1 MIRNST
7 DPIGTNNG
15 DPALHIDT
23 KLNLKNLKNK
33 VVNKHRDVHAT
44 KQMLITYPFEKVG
57 LILIVEVNI
66 VKAKDGWG

>member
-1 MIRNST
+1 MKTSGFRCE
-7 DPIGTNNG
+7 
-15 DPALHIDT
+15 T
-23 KLNLKNLKNK
+23 KFGLLVFLGHPN
-33 VVNKHRDVHAT
+33 VHAT